1 MYSSFEC
8 NPKRTQNANIF
19 NQSVRSG
26 HNNNFVASNM
36 KKSDKINILG
46 QSSSISEKDKSIS
59 NVTVKRV
66 TSGGLKNLKFSH

>member
-1 MYSSFEC
+1 
-8 NPKRTQNANIF
+8 
-19 NQSVRSG
+19 
-26 HNNNFVASNM
+26 M